1 MPHFTT
7 VTNMILISC
16 SDAMI
21 YAYLNIDDNN
31 YELERLPRTSDKH
44 SNDYKSFVKVFQ
56 ANAQKLGIKFDVSSE
71 VMKLCGIDEKI
82 MIRKEDVEALVSIKD
97 ELVQTF
103 ALQPIDSAGLC
114 ANKFI
119 AIIDRLENKINQ

>member
-1 MPHFTT
+1 
-7 VTNMILISC
+7 MILISC